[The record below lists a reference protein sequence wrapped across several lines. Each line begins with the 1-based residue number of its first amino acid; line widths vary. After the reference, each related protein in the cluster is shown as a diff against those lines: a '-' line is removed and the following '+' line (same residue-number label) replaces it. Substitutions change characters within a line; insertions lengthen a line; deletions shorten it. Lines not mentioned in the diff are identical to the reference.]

1 MLLLLSSNSARRYGD
16 DIVRALAHPRGTDF
30 QFRYGLK
37 YLDPALL
44 ARAKANGLAGQT
56 AAIVF
61 LNGDKATRTVSLV
74 LCRAVTVRRSELVGS
89 SCILT
94 LTAGAYLKPLPDPS
108 LRAKLESHERA
119 LIPAWSTD
127 PDYPLGK
134 YVIDVTAAI
143 DTEQAAA
150 PKHEMEAFE
159 AAATALSA
167 FERFGEATRIAF
179 YAVRELVTVDDWRP
193 PRWNR
198 GRRQATYTN
207 GRYALQSGYRYDLEV
222 YTYSPAGGKAD
233 KGVTKL
239 VIESD
244 EKAVRFTT
252 AKELALDSRY
262 DLNRFTFTTDEQLD
276 ATPAGLRLALSIPNE
291 ADPAQREL
299 RCDIALETRFS
310 GWWPRMILR
319 ILLIAAGTAAPAI
332 IGIVFKDQMT
342 WWIGAIMFAGALVAG
357 WAAVFPALRKS

>member
-1 MLLLLSSNSARRYGD
+1 LLLLLSSNSARRYGD

-44 ARAKANGLAGQT
+44 DRAKTNGLAGET
-56 AAIVF
+56 GAIAF
-61 LNGDKATRTVSLV
+61 LNGDKASRSVSLV

-94 LTAGAYLKPLPDPS
+94 LTAGAYLEPLS
-108 LRAKLESHERA
+108 HSALCAKLNSRELA

-134 YVIDVTAAI
+134 YVIDVATGI
-143 DTEQAAA
+143 DTEQAAV

-159 AAATALSA
+159 ATATALSA
-167 FERFGEATRIAF
+167 FERFGEATRNAF
-179 YAVRELVTVDDWRP
+179 YAVRELVTTDDWRP
-193 PRWNR
+193 LRWNR

-262 DLNRFTFTTDEQLD
+262 DLNRFSFTTDEQLD
-276 ATPAGLRLALSIPNE
+276 ATPAGLRLALSIPSE
-291 ADPAQREL
+291 VDRDKREL
-299 RCDIALETRFS
+299 RCDIALETRFC

-319 ILLIAAGTAAPAI
+319 ILMIATGTVAPAI
-332 IGIVFKDQMT
+332 IGVAFKDQMS
-342 WWIGAIMFAGALVAG
+342 WWIGLIMFAGALIAG